1 MTAGAGPG
9 AKVQGKLPG
18 NGSAPALSEAFAM
31 SHDATA
37 SRSSGKYANDEY
49 FAFVE
54 SADSL
59 DILARDRKQ
68 ALPKEWDPLLINR
81 WVQGYGLPTR
91 ILWLDCV
98 HASYFNDLSWR
109 GETCDLRDPT
119 QVARR
124 RRRLAEIEPRRV
136 ANVLLLVNAEGESER
151 AVGLRLAAG
160 SWHRVCLDAEQGLPV
175 LASSWGAT
183 DLQQQSLRYLKA
195 CSPEERSNLE
205 AVFNPALMTATTPPQ
220 KIAANDAPRGPA
232 GRAAQDLRLSAS
244 R

>member
-1 MTAGAGPG
+1 MNQNAA
-9 AKVQGKLPG
+9 
-18 NGSAPALSEAFAM
+18 
-31 SHDATA
+31 A
-37 SRSSGKYANDEY
+37 SRSSVKYANDEY

-68 ALPKEWDPLLINR
+68 ALPAEWDPLLINR

-98 HASYFNDLSWR
+98 HASYFNDLGWR

-136 ANVLLLVNAEGESER
+136 ANVLLLVNTEGESER
-151 AVGLRLAAG
+151 AIGLRLAAG

-175 LASSWGAT
+175 LASSWGAA
-183 DLQQQSLRYLKA
+183 DLRQQSLRYLKA
-195 CSPEERSNLE
+195 CSPEERANLE
-205 AVFNPALMTATTPPQ
+205 TVFNPALMTATLPLPKT
-220 KIAANDAPRGPA
+220 AANNALRVPA
-232 GRAAQDLRLSAS
+232 GRGVQDLRLSAS